1 MYCIAY
7 IQ

>member
-7 IQ
+7 VQ